1 MRKMDNNLM
10 DINQLIKAEK
20 TEDIVS
26 DLKNII
32 ELSQKQAYQ
41 AINTALVYRNWL
53 IGYRI
58 AEEELKGEDR
68 AEYGTTLIRK
78 LSKEL
83 TNEYGKGYT
92 KTNLYSFYSFYKISV
107 TNLSNRRFSSNK
119 NSYRKMFYHE
129 KDYLCER
136 LL

>member
-92 KTNLYSFYSFYKISV
+92 KTDRKSV
-107 TNLSNRRFSSNK
+107 V
-119 NSYRKMFYHE
+119 
-129 KDYLCER
+129 
-136 LL
+136 

>member
-58 AEEELKGEDR
+58 AVFRSLSILLFLMFCLGE
-68 AEYGTTLIRK
+68 
-78 LSKEL
+78 
-83 TNEYGKGYT
+83 
-92 KTNLYSFYSFYKISV
+92 
-107 TNLSNRRFSSNK
+107 
-119 NSYRKMFYHE
+119 
-129 KDYLCER
+129 
-136 LL
+136 